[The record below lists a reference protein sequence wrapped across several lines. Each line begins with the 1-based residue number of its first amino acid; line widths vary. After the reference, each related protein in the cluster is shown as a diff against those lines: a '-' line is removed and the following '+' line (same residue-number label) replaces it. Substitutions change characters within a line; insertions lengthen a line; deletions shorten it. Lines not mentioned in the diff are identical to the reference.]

1 MRRVET
7 PATDASSLSIDW
19 LGHAT
24 VDLQWGEVRLV
35 TDPVLR
41 NRVAHLVRRRGTATL
56 APGAVDLVV
65 ISHLHHD
72 HLDLPSLRTF
82 GRDTAVAVPWGSGTW
97 LSRQLPRRHRPDIVE
112 LAVGTSVN
120 LGDVTVTA
128 VPASHHGGRVGRR
141 VRGAAY
147 GVIVE
152 RHRRVVYFPGDTD
165 LHPAMADLPACD
177 VALLPIWGW
186 GPTLGPGHLDPHRA
200 AQAAN
205 VLRASAVLP
214 VHWGTFAP
222 LGMGGRGSSWLD
234 RPRNVFAHTLEQHA
248 PGTRLLEVAPG
259 SGPWRPSSW

>member
-7 PATDASSLSIDW
+7 TSPDLASLSVEW
-19 LGHAT
+19 LGHST
-24 VDLQWGEVRLV
+24 VDLRWGGVRVV

-41 NRVAHLVRRRGTATL
+41 DRVAHLVRRDGTGHM
-56 APGAVDLVV
+56 APGSVDLVIV
-65 ISHLHHD
+65 SHLHHD
-72 HLDLPSLRTF
+72 HLDLPSLRRF
-82 GRDTAVAVPWGSGTW
+82 SRDTTIAVPWGSGQW
-97 LSRQLPRRHRPDIVE
+97 LAQRFPRRSRPDIVE
-112 LAVGTSVN
+112 FAVGTSVT
-120 LGDVTVTA
+120 LGEVTVTA
-128 VPASHHGGRVGRR
+128 VPANHHGGRVGRR

-152 RHRRVVYFPGDTD
+152 RRQRVVYFPGDTD

-205 VLRASAVLP
+205 VLRAAKVLP

-222 LGMGGRGSSWLD
+222 LGMGGRGSSWLG
-234 RPRNVFAHTLEQHA
+234 RPRQQFAHALAQHA
-248 PGTRLLEVAPG
+248 PDTQLLDVSPG
-259 SGPWRPSSW
+259 SGPWRSPSW